1 MKTLLTLRHAKS
13 SWKHTGLDDRDRP
26 LNKRG
31 QRQAPDM
38 GKKIY
43 ALGLTP
49 DLILC
54 SPAKR
59 ARDTAIPV
67 AEKCGYDGDVEVV
80 MDFYPGDV
88 PQFIQTLSNL
98 PVAVQRVMIV
108 AHNPGLEDLLAMLT
122 RHPQALATATLAQV
136 ELPIEHWWQLD
147 EDTRGNLIGI
157 WRTEEKSDEDD

>member
-1 MKTLLTLRHAKS
+1 MKTLLILRHAKS
-13 SWKHTGLDDRDRP
+13 SWKHAGLADRDRP

-31 QRQAPDM
+31 QRQAPEI

-43 ALGLTP
+43 KLGLTP

-67 AEKCGYDGDVEVV
+67 AEKCGYDGDVEIV

-88 PQFIQTLSNL
+88 PQYIQVLSNL
-98 PVAVQRVMIV
+98 PEAVQRVMIV
-108 AHNPGLEDLLAMLT
+108 AHNPGLADLLAMLIWRAET
-122 RHPQALATATLAQV
+122 LSTAALAQV
-136 ELPIEHWWQLD
+136 EMPIEYWWQFD
-147 EDTRGNLIGI
+147 EDTRGKLVGI
-157 WRTEEKSDEDD
+157 WRSEEVQESD